1 MRERVRVGE
10 TETDAG
16 PVIEKAAGLI
26 YRGSLAGFGGM
37 VLVESSLHC
46 RVQDTRTAEP
56 PLTLCSS
63 TSVVVISAAR

>member
-46 RVQDTRTAEP
+46 RVQDARTGEP
-56 PLTLCSS
+56 PLHSLLRHLYS
-63 TSVVVISAAR
+63 RH